1 MATIFD
7 NSAPIIRS
15 EVVNEDNSK
24 LPVEV
29 LPHPEYQY
37 NESAKTISLKPYKE
51 PDHLVAPVNNIG
63 HSLFSQCDCFIND
76 FMVSQTNNLY
86 AYRAITE
93 AILNYGAEYKK
104 CQGGL
109 SLYTHEINPH
119 AFQTQTEDGFK
130 HRYEAIKENN
140 AAAIGGSNLNPFAFD
155 HFDISY
161 FSVLVDDEQICFKPL
176 KLDFGNNQSLLG
188 FYTLLTSSG
197 VAHQDLGIG
206 VNREDYI
213 KSSEA
218 LFAFN
223 LCPAAEDDVFSIHKT
238 GNIRFDIQFKNPLPK
253 AISVIVYAEFNS
265 VKVAEARPLK
275 NKCGTVVARAFEEV
289 LKETRTHP
297 LKLQVDMGKEFYSA
311 PFQEIYK
318 KYNIHMFSVF
328 SEIKNSICERFN
340 RTLMDKI
347 ARYWTYSNSFKYV
360 DVLPDI
366 ISNYNNSFHR
376 SIGRVPL
383 KVTKENE
390 QEIENSILNYRLTR
404 RNQSF
409 KSMILFEFH
418 VIKICSQKDIT
429 KIGQKNVSE

>member
-1 MATIFD
+1 MMGD
-7 NSAPIIRS
+7 EIRF
-15 EVVNEDNSK
+15 K
-24 LPVEV
+24 YLQPR
-29 LPHPEYQY
+29 Q
-37 NESAKTISLKPYKE
+37 A
-51 PDHLVAPVNNIG
+51 
-63 HSLFSQCDCFIND
+63 
-76 FMVSQTNNLY
+76 
-86 AYRAITE
+86 
-93 AILNYGAEYKK
+93 GAF
-104 CQGGL
+104 
-109 SLYTHEINPH
+109 H
-119 AFQTQTEDGFK
+119 A
-130 HRYEAIKENN
+130 
-140 AAAIGGSNLNPFAFD
+140 
-155 HFDISY
+155 
-161 FSVLVDDEQICFKPL
+161 
-176 KLDFGNNQSLLG
+176 LLG
-188 FYTLLTSSG
+188 FAKNNKITHESASKHLSNLEAVYLHASKSNSKPRRRVICKGMNDQWHADLIDLQKYKKQNNNFQYILTII
-197 VAHQDLGIG
+197 D
-206 VNREDYI
+206 
-213 KSSEA
+213 
-218 LFAFN
+218 
-223 LCPAAEDDVFSIHKT
+223 CFS
-238 GNIRFDIQFKNPLPK
+238 
-253 AISVIVYAEFNS
+253 
-265 VKVAEARPLK
+265 KVAEARPLK